1 VKSRTDSKNLRIFV
15 LIPVL
20 ANVLFLAGM
29 PFYRGDMAAG
39 LVVLLLAA
47 PWGIG
52 LLAGRLID
60 YLSSARAPEDDAP
73 EGFI

>member
-1 VKSRTDSKNLRIFV
+1 
-15 LIPVL
+15 
-20 ANVLFLAGM
+20 M